1 MKRVPKMLPFHLSL
15 STEIFLSFQR
25 ALGNGLAL
33 EVVLPVCL
41 GIPDRDLCSRIG
53 AKGAT
58 YDFAGAGK
66 DARTGKRK
74 SDMEF
79 QESVNS
85 QMEFGNKKTHQSTI
99 IILQSEIRNRQSA
112 IINPQSS
119 IRNHHSA
126 IANPKSAIR
135 HPQSAIYNQERTH

>member
-1 MKRVPKMLPFHLSL
+1 MLPFHLSL

-85 QMEFGNKKTHQSTI
+85 QMEFGNKKTHQPTTI
-99 IILQSEIRNRQSA
+99 NPKSA

-119 IRNHHSA
+119 LRNRQSEIRN
-126 IANPKSAIR
+126 PPSAIR
-135 HPQSAIYNQERTH
+135 DLQSRKDTLK